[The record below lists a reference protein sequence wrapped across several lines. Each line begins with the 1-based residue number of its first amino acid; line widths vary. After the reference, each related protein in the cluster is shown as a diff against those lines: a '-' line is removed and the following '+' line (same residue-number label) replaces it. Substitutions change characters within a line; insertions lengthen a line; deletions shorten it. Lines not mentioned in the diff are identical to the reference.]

1 MFKPLFFNSYPS
13 SKFVGSKRKP
23 DYEQKQI
30 EKLRLYLNLDKNDF
44 FSPQK
49 KGFCLWISNPIKYKF

>member
-1 MFKPLFFNSYPS
+1 MRLYLYFSIHTLEESLLPHQK
-13 SKFVGSKRKP
+13 KP

-49 KGFCLWISNPIKYKF
+49 KSFCL